1 MGNALHGAA
10 DSAAIGSQQG
20 YTGVF
25 GLFRPAGST
34 LTPAAQAQA
43 CLIGFPHRINMKA
56 FRFLSAVALSLTAGL
71 AAAQSYPTRPVTM
84 VVPFA
89 AGGPTDIA
97 ARGLAQAME
106 KSLGGNVIVENKP
119 GAGGTLAV
127 ADVARAP
134 ADGYRVLIHHIG
146 MSTAPALYRKLPFDP
161 LKDFEYIGQVVDV
174 PMTLLVKTTLPVNS
188 VKELAA
194 YAKANKEKLSLAN
207 AGLGAASHLCG
218 LLFQQAIEVD
228 LTTVPYKGTA
238 PAMTDLVGGQV
249 DILCDQT
256 TQTTAQINA
265 GKVKALAVT
274 TPKRLDTLKDL
285 PTAAEAGLPGFEL
298 AVWHGV
304 YAPKGTPKPV
314 LDKLVASLQAGL
326 KDPGLV
332 KRFAELGVVVVSPE
346 KQTPEGLSRHLK
358 AEIDK
363 WAPIIKKA
371 GVYAD

>member
-1 MGNALHGAA
+1 M
-10 DSAAIGSQQG
+10 
-20 YTGVF
+20 
-25 GLFRPAGST
+25 
-34 LTPAAQAQA
+34 
-43 CLIGFPHRINMKA
+43 
-56 FRFLSAVALSLTAGL
+56 
-71 AAAQSYPTRPVTM
+71 
-84 VVPFA
+84 
-89 AGGPTDIA
+89 
-97 ARGLAQAME
+97 
-106 KSLGGNVIVENKP
+106 
-119 GAGGTLAV
+119 
-127 ADVARAP
+127 
-134 ADGYRVLIHHIG
+134 
-146 MSTAPALYRKLPFDP
+146 
-161 LKDFEYIGQVVDV
+161 
-174 PMTLLVKTTLPVNS
+174 
-188 VKELAA
+188 
-194 YAKANKEKLSLAN
+194 
-207 AGLGAASHLCG
+207 
-218 LLFQQAIEVD
+218 LFQQAIEVD

-332 KRFAELGVVVVSPE
+332 KRFAELGGVVVEPE

-363 WAPIIKKA
+363 WGPIIKKA